1 MSIECD
7 NTTPLGSKNAP
18 ELLSENSTALIDAIL
33 DLTDVANAGVTND
46 ANGTS
51 IDEFANPLVTIDQRE
66 LAETTNLLNNILANT
81 PLDAFPNLQDKLSGT
96 GGRLSATDLAEAS
109 IDLGLDVT
117 SLKDDLSDYN
127 TNLPQLSTPGAVTE
141 DSTRTITTAT
151 GSELV
156 SDPKASRL
164 NANELISGDGAIA
177 DSGVNTRTDPTG
189 LTTGTTVGSGSGSV
203 DTDPNDTGS
212 GTGSGTG
219 GTSGGTGG
227 TGGTGT
233 GGTGSE
239 PITTASSG
247 TGTGGVGSTTVGGQ
261 TTSGT
266 TINTGSSDTPILG
279 TDATRLSQRVST
291 PVSTPALSTTSPN
304 ANNLARNVSTALSA
318 GAIYGAVTGAGGLAT
333 ILPVPIFD
341 LLNKLDFHS
350 ATNIGQKLSQK
361 VCGAYSDVLAE
372 LTKFT
377 NVVNSGKDTLN
388 KISNI
393 LEKDVKKLAESIKQR
408 GVLQT
413 LMDILEKII
422 EAAIKAAKGVVVA
435 ALGSVLA
442 VVKGIASASKAIMK
456 KVAKITRDI
465 QNYMKDASVA
475 KIIADMEKLVAELAS
490 SFERLTPQNI
500 ANLMFRLCQ
509 MAQDLQAK
517 LMKPALDLNRFAQTM
532 GSQTRAI
539 NSANAKQVQSAVK
552 YGAIRVSDDD
562 RKAKQKSSISAI
574 NQSASP
580 SNTEAEYVDSKEM
593 SETEMSLLLGIDENG
608 IGGVVSFGPELTKE
622 DALGKQ
628 PGWEKVNQTVW
639 QRMIRT
645 SSQTGE
651 EYTVAKGYVRPVY
664 SSLLKRKVKSAHNT
678 GYAIDIEVA
687 PKIRKDTIVAASRA
701 GFTSISVYPDY
712 ITLALSRR
720 RSHLSDQFS
729 GQEAQELRDL
739 LDKHN
744 IDGFKIKR
752 T

>member
-33 DLTDVANAGVTND
+33 DLTDIANVGVTND

-51 IDEFANPLVTIDQRE
+51 INEFANPLVAIDQRE

-117 SLKDDLSDYN
+117 SMKDDLSDYN

-151 GSELV
+151 GSQLV

-164 NANELISGDGAIA
+164 NSNELISGDGAIA
-177 DSGVNTRTDPTG
+177 DSGVITATDPTG
-189 LTTGTTVGSGSGSV
+189 LTTGTTVGSGSGSI

-212 GTGSGTG
+212 GSGGTGSGTGTG

-227 TGGTGT
+227 TGST
-233 GGTGSE
+233 

-247 TGTGGVGSTTVGGQ
+247 TGTGGVGSTTVSGQ

-304 ANNLARNVSTALSA
+304 ANNLARNVSTAVSA

-422 EAAIKAAKGVVVA
+422 EAAIKAAKGVVIA

-517 LMKPALDLNRFAQTM
+517 LMQPALDLNRFAQTM

-562 RKAKQKSSISAI
+562 RKAKQKGATEAI

-645 SSQTGE
+645 SAQTGE
-651 EYTVAKGYVRPVY
+651 EYTVSKGYVRPVY

-678 GYAIDIEVA
+678 GYAIDIQVT

-720 RSHLSDQFS
+720 RSHLSNQFS

>member
-33 DLTDVANAGVTND
+33 DLTDIANVGVTND

-151 GSELV
+151 GSELI

-177 DSGVNTRTDPTG
+177 DSGVITATDPTG
-189 LTTGTTVGSGSGSV
+189 LTTGTTVGSGSGSI

-212 GTGSGTG
+212 GSSSGS
-219 GTSGGTGG
+219 
-227 TGGTGT
+227 GTGT
-233 GGTGSE
+233 GGTGST

-261 TTSGT
+261 TKSGT

-304 ANNLARNVSTALSA
+304 ANNLARNVSTAVSA

-422 EAAIKAAKGVVVA
+422 EAAIKAAKGVVIA

-517 LMKPALDLNRFAQTM
+517 LMQPALDLNRFAQTM

-562 RKAKQKSSISAI
+562 RKAKQKGATEAI

-645 SSQTGE
+645 SAQTGE
-651 EYTVAKGYVRPVY
+651 EYTVTKGYVRPVY

-678 GYAIDIEVA
+678 GYAIDIQVT

-701 GFTSISVYPDY
+701 GFTAISVYPDY

-720 RSHLSDQFS
+720 RSHLSNQFS
-729 GQEAQELRDL
+729 GQEAQELSDL

>member
-33 DLTDVANAGVTND
+33 DLTDIANVGVTND

-51 IDEFANPLVTIDQRE
+51 INEFANPLVTIDQRE

-127 TNLPQLSTPGAVTE
+127 TNLPQLSTPGAITE

-177 DSGVNTRTDPTG
+177 DSGVITATDPTG

-212 GTGSGTG
+212 GTG
-219 GTSGGTGG
+219 
-227 TGGTGT
+227 
-233 GGTGSE
+233 TGSTGAGSA

-247 TGTGGVGSTTVGGQ
+247 TGTGGVGSTTVGGV

-291 PVSTPALSTTSPN
+291 PVSTPALSTTSPS
-304 ANNLARNVSTALSA
+304 ANNLARNVSTAVSA

-377 NVVNSGKDTLN
+377 NVVNSGKDTLT
-388 KISNI
+388 KISNV

-413 LMDILEKII
+413 LMDILEQII

-442 VVKGIASASKAIMK
+442 VVKGIASASKAIMT

-517 LMKPALDLNRFAQTM
+517 LMQPALDLNKFAQTM

-552 YGAIRVSDDD
+552 YGAIRVSDED
-562 RKAKQKSSISAI
+562 RKAKQKSATSAI

-580 SNTEAEYVDSKEM
+580 SNTEAVYVDSKEM
-593 SETEMSLLLGIDENG
+593 SETEMGLLLGIDENG

-628 PGWEKVNQTVW
+628 PGWENVNQIVW

-645 SSQTGE
+645 SAQTGE
-651 EYTVAKGYVRPVY
+651 EYTVTKGYVRPVY
-664 SSLLKRKVKSAHNT
+664 SSLLKRKVKSAHST
-678 GYAIDIEVA
+678 GYAIDIQVT

-701 GFTSISVYPDY
+701 GFTAISVYPDY

-720 RSHLSDQFS
+720 RSHLSNQFS
-729 GQEAQELRDL
+729 GQEAQELSDL